1 MSTVAITF
9 ADELRA
15 RGDDALASIFKLRP
29 DLVSPVPNDF
39 SALAARATST
49 PSLVR
54 ALDSIN
60 MWHYQIIEAA
70 CALPEPFKKSEI
82 VAVTS
87 EETAFALDHLWQMGL
102 LYKEG
107 NNYRTPTNLKMLI
120 GDEPAGLGPIAV
132 KKFDFSILKE
142 IPKAS
147 EEVLAKLTWGPP
159 RGQIGNIKKPGNAIG
174 WLLDNGVLVA
184 LDSNTVALPRDVAI
198 KLRGGK
204 IHKDMVSKAPNLIGK
219 EVVQKQIDLAAIAN
233 ISTILRWCEELLH
246 NLSDEPPTALRTGGL
261 GVRDLKKIAEHLG
274 IDETCAGFVAELC
287 YLGGLLVIDS
297 DDQIL
302 PTSAFDIWLTK
313 SAEERWYSLVVLW
326 LDTSRVSGLIGKN
339 SDKNVAPLGPEL
351 DRAGASL
358 IRRSTLKVLND
369 NPQLTPDVK
378 SLQEIVKWINP
389 QRANND
395 YVEWTLREAEWLGI
409 TGQGALSTFGSNLL
423 NEKEVL
429 EIESALPKPVDHI
442 LIQADNS
449 AVAPGPL
456 TPELASEMGTIAD
469 IESRGGATVY
479 RFSDS
484 SIRRGLDH
492 GKTGDQIKT
501 FLSKI
506 SKTPMPQPLEY
517 LITDIAKRHGRLRVG
532 SAHTYIRCEDEDLV
546 QQILHDKKCE
556 HLRLR
561 KIAPQVLVT
570 DFELAEVI
578 GELREFGYLP
588 AAENSGG
595 VLLSQPNLRR
605 SKSRPKPPRIISEF
619 TAPKDAIVT
628 AAVKTIRAGE
638 RSKKVESIIPGTS
651 SNETLALINQYI
663 NEGKSLIISYADNN
677 GGVSNRII
685 EPISISLGT
694 LTARDETSDEI
705 LQFRIPR
712 INGVAPSLTKS
723 ENKADLDL

>member
-15 RGDDALASIFKLRP
+15 RADDALASLFKLRP

-82 VAVTS
+82 VSVTS

-204 IHKDMVSKAPNLIGK
+204 IHKEMVSKAPNLIGK
-219 EVVQKQIDLAAIAN
+219 ELVQKQIDLAAIAN

-369 NPQLTPDVK
+369 NPQLMPDVK

-429 EIESALPKPVDHI
+429 EIESALPNPVDHI

-532 SAHTYIRCEDEDLV
+532 SAHTYIRCEDEGLV

-570 DFELAEVI
+570 DFELTEVI

-638 RSKKVESIIPGTS
+638 RSKKVEPIIPGTS

>member
-15 RGDDALASIFKLRP
+15 RADDALASIFKLRP

-82 VAVTS
+82 VSVTS

-204 IHKDMVSKAPNLIGK
+204 IHKEMVSKAPNLIGK

-326 LDTSRVSGLIGKN
+326 LDTSRVSGLIGKI

-369 NPQLTPDVK
+369 SPQLTPDVK

-532 SAHTYIRCEDEDLV
+532 SAHTYIRCEDEGLV

>member
-15 RGDDALASIFKLRP
+15 RADDALASIFKLRP

-204 IHKDMVSKAPNLIGK
+204 IHKEMVSKAPNLIGK
-219 EVVQKQIDLAAIAN
+219 EVVPKQINLAAIAN

-274 IDETCAGFVAELC
+274 IDETCGGFVAELC

-326 LDTSRVSGLIGKN
+326 LDTSRVSGLIGKI

-532 SAHTYIRCEDEDLV
+532 SAHTYIRCEDEGLV

-638 RSKKVESIIPGTS
+638 RSKKVEPIIPGTS

>member
-15 RGDDALASIFKLRP
+15 RADDALASIFKLRP

-82 VAVTS
+82 VSVTS
-87 EETAFALDHLWQMGL
+87 EETAFALDHLWQMGV

-132 KKFDFSILKE
+132 KKFEFSILKE

-204 IHKDMVSKAPNLIGK
+204 IHKEMVSKAPNLIGK

-326 LDTSRVSGLIGKN
+326 LDTSRVSGLIGKI

-369 NPQLTPDVK
+369 NPRITPDVK

-423 NEKEVL
+423 NEKEEL

-532 SAHTYIRCEDEDLV
+532 SAHTYIRCEDEGLV

-638 RSKKVESIIPGTS
+638 RSKKVDPIIPGTS

>member
-15 RGDDALASIFKLRP
+15 RTDDALASIFKLRP

-147 EEVLAKLTWGPP
+147 EEVLAKLIWGPP

-204 IHKDMVSKAPNLIGK
+204 IHKEMVSKAPNLIGK

-274 IDETCAGFVAELC
+274 IDESCAGFVAELC

-326 LDTSRVSGLIGKN
+326 LDTSRVSGLIGKI

-369 NPQLTPDVK
+369 NPQLMPDVK

-429 EIESALPKPVDHI
+429 EIESALPRPVDHI

-532 SAHTYIRCEDEDLV
+532 SAHTYIRCEDEGLV

>member
-15 RGDDALASIFKLRP
+15 RADDALASIFKLRP

-82 VAVTS
+82 VSVTS

-204 IHKDMVSKAPNLIGK
+204 IHKEMVSKAPNLIGK

-313 SAEERWYSLVVLW
+313 SAEERWYSLLVLW

-532 SAHTYIRCEDEDLV
+532 SAHTYIRCEDEGLV

-638 RSKKVESIIPGTS
+638 RSKKVEPIIPGTS

>member
-15 RGDDALASIFKLRP
+15 RTDDALASIFKLRP

-204 IHKDMVSKAPNLIGK
+204 IHKEMVSKAPNLIGK

-246 NLSDEPPTALRTGGL
+246 NLSDEPPMALRTGGL

-274 IDETCAGFVAELC
+274 IDESCAGFVAELC

-506 SKTPMPQPLEY
+506 SKTPMPQPLDY

-532 SAHTYIRCEDEDLV
+532 SAHTYIRCEDEGLV

-638 RSKKVESIIPGTS
+638 RSKKVEPIIPGTS

>member
-15 RGDDALASIFKLRP
+15 RADDALASIFKLRP

-82 VAVTS
+82 VSVTS

-107 NNYRTPTNLKMLI
+107 NNYRTPTNLKVLI

-204 IHKDMVSKAPNLIGK
+204 IHKEMVSKAPNLIGK
-219 EVVQKQIDLAAIAN
+219 EVVQKQINLAAIAN

-326 LDTSRVSGLIGKN
+326 LDTSRVSGLIGKI

-532 SAHTYIRCEDEDLV
+532 SAHTYIRCEDEGLV

-638 RSKKVESIIPGTS
+638 RSKKVEPIIPGTS

>member
-15 RGDDALASIFKLRP
+15 RADDALASIFKLRP

-60 MWHYQIIEAA
+60 IWHYQIIEAA

-204 IHKDMVSKAPNLIGK
+204 IHKEMVSKAPNLIGK

-532 SAHTYIRCEDEDLV
+532 SAHTYIRCEDEGLV

-638 RSKKVESIIPGTS
+638 RSKKVEPIIPGTS

>member
-15 RGDDALASIFKLRP
+15 RADDALASIFKLRP

-107 NNYRTPTNLKMLI
+107 NNYRTPTNLKILI

-142 IPKAS
+142 IPKVS

-326 LDTSRVSGLIGKN
+326 LDTSRVSGLIGKI

-358 IRRSTLKVLND
+358 IRRSTLKVLQD
-369 NPQLTPDVK
+369 NPRLTPDIK

-532 SAHTYIRCEDEDLV
+532 SAHTYIRCEDEGLV

-638 RSKKVESIIPGTS
+638 RSKKVEPIIPGTS

>member
-15 RGDDALASIFKLRP
+15 RTDDALASIFKLRP

-147 EEVLAKLTWGPP
+147 EEVLAKLIWGPP

-204 IHKDMVSKAPNLIGK
+204 IHKEMVSKAPNLIGK

-246 NLSDEPPTALRTGGL
+246 NLSDEPPMALRTGGL

-274 IDETCAGFVAELC
+274 IDESCAGFVAELC

-429 EIESALPKPVDHI
+429 EIESALPRPVDHI

-506 SKTPMPQPLEY
+506 SKTPMPQPLDY

-532 SAHTYIRCEDEDLV
+532 SAHTYIRCEDEGLV

-638 RSKKVESIIPGTS
+638 RSKKVEPIIPGTS

>member
-15 RGDDALASIFKLRP
+15 RTDDALASIFKLRP

-204 IHKDMVSKAPNLIGK
+204 IHKEMVSKAPNLIGK

-246 NLSDEPPTALRTGGL
+246 NLSDEPPMALRTGGL

-274 IDETCAGFVAELC
+274 IDESCAGFVAELC

-326 LDTSRVSGLIGKN
+326 LDTSRVSGLIGKI

-369 NPQLTPDVK
+369 NPQLMPDVK

-429 EIESALPKPVDHI
+429 EIESALPRPVDHI

-532 SAHTYIRCEDEDLV
+532 SAHTYIRCEDEGLV

>member
-15 RGDDALASIFKLRP
+15 RADDALASIFKLRP

-107 NNYRTPTNLKMLI
+107 NNYRTPTNLKVLI

-204 IHKDMVSKAPNLIGK
+204 IHKEMVSKAPNLIGK
-219 EVVQKQIDLAAIAN
+219 ELVQKQIDLAAIAN

-326 LDTSRVSGLIGKN
+326 LDTSRVSGLIGKI

-369 NPQLTPDVK
+369 NPQLTPDIK

-532 SAHTYIRCEDEDLV
+532 SAHTYIRCEDEGLV

-638 RSKKVESIIPGTS
+638 RSKKVEPIIPGTS

>member
-204 IHKDMVSKAPNLIGK
+204 IHKEMVSKAPNLIGK

-532 SAHTYIRCEDEDLV
+532 SAHTYIRCEDEGLV

-570 DFELAEVI
+570 DFDLAEVI

-638 RSKKVESIIPGTS
+638 RSKKVEPIIPGTS